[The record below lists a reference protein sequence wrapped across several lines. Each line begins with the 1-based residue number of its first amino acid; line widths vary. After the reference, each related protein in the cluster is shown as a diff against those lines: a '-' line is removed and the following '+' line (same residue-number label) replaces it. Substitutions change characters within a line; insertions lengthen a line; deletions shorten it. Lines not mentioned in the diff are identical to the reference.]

1 MATTRVLIGRRL
13 GLGILA
19 ALVLLGGSRGVS
31 WADDDMPLR
40 VSTAPYRGIV
50 VDGKTGQPLASVA
63 VIILWQRL
71 DDQIA
76 GLRRLAA
83 AREVFTNEK
92 GEFTHEVTTLERQL
106 PPHTFAPRLVM
117 FRPGYAPLPDTPQ
130 LAPPGVAAG
139 CFTGPGAE
147 VRLAPV
153 TTYDDRAEAFNTF
166 IGMLSAAQ
174 LFPPTEL
181 PETSELIR
189 YELQSLGAKPVR
201 PASPGGSR

>member
-1 MATTRVLIGRRL
+1 MATARVLIRRPL
-13 GLGILA
+13 GLAILA
-19 ALVLLGGSRGVS
+19 ALLLLAGTHRVSR
-31 WADDDMPLR
+31 ADEDAPLR
-40 VSTAPYRGIV
+40 VATAPYRGIV

-71 DDQIA
+71 DDQIQ

-92 GEFTHEVTTLERQL
+92 GEFTHEVTALERRL
-106 PPHTFAPRLVM
+106 PPRTFAPRIVM

-130 LAPPGVAAG
+130 LAPPGEAAG
-139 CFTGPGAE
+139 RFAGAGAE
-147 VRLAPV
+147 ARLVPV
-153 TTYDDRAEAFNTF
+153 TTYDDRVEAFNTF

-189 YELQSLGAKPVR
+189 YELHSLGVKPVR
-201 PASPGGSR
+201 PAAPGGGR